1 MGGYTTVGA
10 SSVMPDGV
18 VFLFTRSLA
27 VDSIGVLVAV
37 LVIVG
42 LLFVALTIR
51 RRMLLRG
58 AGTIDCSLR
67 RRPGNLGRGWVL
79 GVARYDGDMLKWFRV
94 FSFAARPS
102 AVVSRRDLTVRRR
115 RTPTGPEA
123 LAVNA
128 GAVVVE
134 VAVGRGS
141 LELAMSENALTGFLA
156 WLEAAPPGAYID
168 HIN

>member
-1 MGGYTTVGA
+1 MGGHTAQQGELVTPG
-10 SSVMPDGV
+10 DV
-18 VFLFTRSLA
+18 VFLFVRSLA
-27 VDSIGVLVAV
+27 VDSIGLLLGILV
-37 LVIVG
+37 VIA

-79 GVARYDGDMLKWFRV
+79 GVARYDGDELKWFRV

-102 AVVSRRDLTVRRR
+102 EVVSRRDLTVRRR

-134 VAVGRGS
+134 VTVGRRS
-141 LELAMSENALTGFLA
+141 LELAMSESALTGFLA

-168 HIN
+168 HIT